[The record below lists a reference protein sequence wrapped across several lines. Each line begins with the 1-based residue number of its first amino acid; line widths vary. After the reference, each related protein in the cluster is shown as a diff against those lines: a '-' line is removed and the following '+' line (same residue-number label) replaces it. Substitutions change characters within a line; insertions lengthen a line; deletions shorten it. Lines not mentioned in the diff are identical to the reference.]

1 MSVSS
6 PSYYLSPSL
15 AVSLYALFPCTKYF
29 VFVDISKAGT
39 FQSFF
44 GKACGRMKNQ
54 PSNKRDK
61 INRAI
66 TLVIQSN
73 SVNRLFTN
81 DFRCIFVSFQ
91 FSEYRIIASRP
102 ALAYSTRIKGLLA
115 LKSFLQVLKLCT
127 IQQLKHCII
136 QKLKKSIIQYNY
148 PYNII

>member
-6 PSYYLSPSL
+6 LSYYLSLSL
-15 AVSLYALFPCTKYF
+15 YYALFPCTKYF

-91 FSEYRIIASRP
+91 FSEYRIIASIP

-115 LKSFLQVLKLCT
+115 LKSFLQILKLERHSCE
-127 IQQLKHCII
+127 QRYLF
-136 QKLKKSIIQYNY
+136 SVMNE
-148 PYNII
+148 